1 MDSILSSVL
10 SIFSHNP
17 IFVLG
22 IIAYIAFSII
32 KSKNR
37 EESDDYDSY
46 ESSSSGQTWED
57 MEREYGIS
65 IEKKPVEPSPEDLLY
80 DDDFYRDV
88 FKNRPIENQHPE
100 APLRKKGGRLFQYD
114 DTETSEKHVEEHQN
128 NDKAQTVLA
137 SENHYDEASTTQQG
151 THVSSKKT
159 SSKSTGFNTSTTRL
173 SRESV
178 TGPTLSERLAEFKR
192 DKASKE
198 GKVLLDTNVVTTSP
212 ITSTSAHTSSHKRIS
227 NHALKEGMKWSIILS
242 KPKALERRYR

>member
-10 SIFSHNP
+10 SIFSNNP
-17 IFVLG
+17 IFVLV

-32 KSKNR
+32 KSKNT
-37 EESDDYDSY
+37 EESEEY
-46 ESSSSGQTWED
+46 EDHESSGQTWED

-65 IEKKPVEPSPEDLLY
+65 IEKKPVEPSPDDLLY
-80 DDDFYRDV
+80 DDDFYRDI

-114 DTETSEKHVEEHQN
+114 DTETSEKHVEVDPS
-128 NDKAQTVLA
+128 NDKTQTVLA

-151 THVSSKKT
+151 THHGSSKKT
-159 SSKSTGFNTSTTRL
+159 SIKSTSFSTNTTR
-173 SRESV
+173 STRESV
-178 TGPTLSERLAEFKR
+178 TGPSLNERLAEFKR

-198 GKVLLDTNVVTTSP
+198 GRVLLENIDVTTAP
-212 ITSTSAHTSSHKRIS
+212 AVTSTGKRKA
-227 NHALKEGMKWSIILS
+227 NHALKEGMKWSIILG

>member
-32 KSKNR
+32 KSKNT
-37 EESDDYDSY
+37 EESDEYDNN
-46 ESSSSGQTWED
+46 ESSGQTWED

-80 DDDFYRDV
+80 DDDFYREI

-100 APLRKKGGRLFQYD
+100 APLRPKGGRLFQYD
-114 DTETSEKHVEEHQN
+114 DSETSEKHVEEHPS

-137 SENHYDEASTTQQG
+137 SEHHYDEASTTQQG
-151 THVSSKKT
+151 THGSSKKT
-159 SSKSTGFNTSTTRL
+159 SIKSTSFSTNTTR
-173 SRESV
+173 SARESV
-178 TGPTLSERLAEFKR
+178 TGPSLNERLAEFKR

-198 GKVLLDTNVVTTSP
+198 GRVLLENVSVTTVP
-212 ITSTSAHTSSHKRIS
+212 AVTSTRKRKA
-227 NHALKEGMKWSIILS
+227 NHALKEGMKWSIILG

>member
-32 KSKNR
+32 KSKNT
-37 EESDDYDSY
+37 EESDDYDNY

-80 DDDFYRDV
+80 DDDFYRDI

-114 DTETSEKHVEEHQN
+114 DTETSEKHVEVHPS
-128 NDKAQTVLA
+128 NDKTQTVLA
-137 SENHYDEASTTQQG
+137 SEDHYDEASTTQQG
-151 THVSSKKT
+151 THGSSKKT
-159 SSKSTGFNTSTTRL
+159 SSKSTGFSTSSTRL

>member
-32 KSKNR
+32 KSKNT
-37 EESDDYDSY
+37 EESDEYDNY

-80 DDDFYRDV
+80 DDDFYREI

-100 APLRKKGGRLFQYD
+100 APLRPKGGRLFQYD
-114 DTETSEKHVEEHQN
+114 DSETSEKHVEEHQN

-137 SENHYDEASTTQQG
+137 SEHHYDEASTTQQG

-159 SSKSTGFNTSTTRL
+159 SSKSTGLNTSTTRL

-198 GKVLLDTNVVTTSP
+198 GRVLLESVGVTTTP
-212 ITSTSAHTSSHKRIS
+212 AVTSTGKRKA
-227 NHALKEGMKWSIILS
+227 NHALKEGMKWSIILG

>member
-10 SIFSHNP
+10 SIFSNNP

-32 KSKNR
+32 KSKNT
-37 EESDDYDSY
+37 EESEEY
-46 ESSSSGQTWED
+46 EDHESSGQTWED

-80 DDDFYRDV
+80 NDDFYRDV

-114 DTETSEKHVEEHQN
+114 DTETSEKDVEVHPS
-128 NDKAQTVLA
+128 NDKTQTVLA
-137 SENHYDEASTTQQG
+137 SEDHYDEGSTTQQG
-151 THVSSKKT
+151 NHGSSKKT
-159 SSKSTGFNTSTTRL
+159 SSKSTSFSTSTTR
-173 SRESV
+173 SVRESV
-178 TGPTLSERLAEFKR
+178 TGPSLTERLAEFKR

-198 GKVLLDTNVVTTSP
+198 GRVLLESVGVTTTP
-212 ITSTSAHTSSHKRIS
+212 AVTSTRKRKA
-227 NHALKEGMKWSIILS
+227 NHALKEGMKWSIILG

>member
-10 SIFSHNP
+10 SIFSNNP

-32 KSKNR
+32 KSKNT
-37 EESDDYDSY
+37 EEAEEY
-46 ESSSSGQTWED
+46 EDHESSGQTWED

-80 DDDFYRDV
+80 DDDFYRDI

-114 DTETSEKHVEEHQN
+114 DTETSEKHVEVHPS
-128 NDKAQTVLA
+128 NDKTQTVLA

-151 THVSSKKT
+151 THSSSKKT
-159 SSKSTGFNTSTTRL
+159 SIKSTSFSTNTTR
-173 SRESV
+173 STRESV
-178 TGPTLSERLAEFKR
+178 TGPSLNERLAEFKR

-198 GKVLLDTNVVTTSP
+198 GRVLLENIDVTTAP
-212 ITSTSAHTSSHKRIS
+212 AVTSTGKRKA
-227 NHALKEGMKWSIILS
+227 NHALKEGMKWSIILG

>member
-37 EESDDYDSY
+37 EESDEYDNN
-46 ESSSSGQTWED
+46 ESSGQTWED

-65 IEKKPVEPSPEDLLY
+65 IEKKPVESSPEDLLY
-80 DDDFYRDV
+80 DDDFYREI

-100 APLRKKGGRLFQYD
+100 APLRPKGGRLFQYD
-114 DTETSEKHVEEHQN
+114 DSETSEKHVEVHPSN
-128 NDKAQTVLA
+128 NKTQTVLA
-137 SENHYDEASTTQQG
+137 SEDHYDEASTTQQG
-151 THVSSKKT
+151 THGSSKKT
-159 SSKSTGFNTSTTRL
+159 SSKSTSFSTSTTR
-173 SRESV
+173 STRESV
-178 TGPTLSERLAEFKR
+178 TGPSLTERLAEFKR

-198 GKVLLDTNVVTTSP
+198 GRVLLESVGVTTTP
-212 ITSTSAHTSSHKRIS
+212 AVTSTRKRKA
-227 NHALKEGMKWSIILS
+227 NHALKEGMKWSIILG

>member
-32 KSKNR
+32 KSKNT
-37 EESDDYDSY
+37 EESDEYDNY
-46 ESSSSGQTWED
+46 ESSSSDQTWED

-80 DDDFYRDV
+80 DDDFYRDI

-114 DTETSEKHVEEHQN
+114 DTEISEKHVEVHPS
-128 NDKAQTVLA
+128 NDKTQTVLA

-151 THVSSKKT
+151 THDSSKKT
-159 SSKSTGFNTSTTRL
+159 SSKSTGFSTSSTRL

-212 ITSTSAHTSSHKRIS
+212 ITSTSVHTSSHKRIS

>member
-32 KSKNR
+32 KSKNT
-37 EESDDYDSY
+37 EESDEYDNN
-46 ESSSSGQTWED
+46 ESSGQTWED

-80 DDDFYRDV
+80 DDDFYREI

-100 APLRKKGGRLFQYD
+100 APLRTKGGRLFEYD
-114 DTETSEKHVEEHQN
+114 DSELSENHVEEHP
-128 NDKAQTVLA
+128 NDNKSKTVLA
-137 SENHYDEASTTQQG
+137 VNHHYDEEATTKQG
-151 THVSSKKT
+151 ADIL
-159 SSKSTGFNTSTTRL
+159 SKSTGSKSTSFSTNTTR
-173 SRESV
+173 SARESV
-178 TGPTLSERLAEFKR
+178 TGPSLNERLAEFKR

-198 GKVLLDTNVVTTSP
+198 GRVLLENVGVTTAP
-212 ITSTSAHTSSHKRIS
+212 AVTSTRKRKA
-227 NHALKEGMKWSIILS
+227 NHALKEGMKWSIILG

>member
-10 SIFSHNP
+10 SIFSNNP

-32 KSKNR
+32 KSKNT
-37 EESDDYDSY
+37 EEAEEY
-46 ESSSSGQTWED
+46 EDHESSGQTWED

-65 IEKKPVEPSPEDLLY
+65 IEKKPVEPSTEDLLY
-80 DDDFYRDV
+80 DDDFYRDI

-114 DTETSEKHVEEHQN
+114 DTETSEKHVEVHPS
-128 NDKAQTVLA
+128 NDKTQTVLA

-151 THVSSKKT
+151 THGSSKKT
-159 SSKSTGFNTSTTRL
+159 SIKSTSFSNNTTR
-173 SRESV
+173 SARESV
-178 TGPTLSERLAEFKR
+178 TGPSLTERLAEFKR

-198 GKVLLDTNVVTTSP
+198 GRVLLESVGVTT
-212 ITSTSAHTSSHKRIS
+212 TSAVTPTRKRKA
-227 NHALKEGMKWSIILS
+227 NHALKEGMKWSIILG

>member
-32 KSKNR
+32 KSKNT
-37 EESDDYDSY
+37 EESDEYDNN
-46 ESSSSGQTWED
+46 ESSGQTWED

-80 DDDFYRDV
+80 DDDFYREI

-100 APLRKKGGRLFQYD
+100 APLRPKGGRLFQYD
-114 DTETSEKHVEEHQN
+114 DSETSEKHVEEHPS

-137 SENHYDEASTTQQG
+137 SEHHYDEASTTQQG

-159 SSKSTGFNTSTTRL
+159 SSKSTGFSTSTTRL

-178 TGPTLSERLAEFKR
+178 TGPSLNERLAEFKR

-198 GKVLLDTNVVTTSP
+198 GRVLLENVGVTTAPVVT
-212 ITSTSAHTSSHKRIS
+212 STGKRKA
-227 NHALKEGMKWSIILS
+227 NHALKEGMKWSIILG

>member
-10 SIFSHNP
+10 SIFSNNP
-17 IFVLG
+17 IFVLA

-32 KSKNR
+32 KSKNT
-37 EESDDYDSY
+37 EESDDYDNY
-46 ESSSSGQTWED
+46 ESSSSGQTWE
-57 MEREYGIS
+57 EYGIS

-80 DDDFYRDV
+80 DDDFYRDI

-114 DTETSEKHVEEHQN
+114 DTETSEKHVEVHPS
-128 NDKAQTVLA
+128 NDKTQTVLA

-151 THVSSKKT
+151 THGSSKKT
-159 SSKSTGFNTSTTRL
+159 SIKSTSFSTNTTR
-173 SRESV
+173 STRESV
-178 TGPTLSERLAEFKR
+178 TGPSLNERLAEFKR

-198 GKVLLDTNVVTTSP
+198 GRVLLENIDVTTAP
-212 ITSTSAHTSSHKRIS
+212 AVTSTGKRKA
-227 NHALKEGMKWSIILS
+227 NHALKEGMKWSIILG

>member
-32 KSKNR
+32 KSKNT
-37 EESDDYDSY
+37 EESDDYDNY

-80 DDDFYRDV
+80 DDDFYRDI

-114 DTETSEKHVEEHQN
+114 DTEISEKHVEVHPS
-128 NDKAQTVLA
+128 NDKTQTVLS
-137 SENHYDEASTTQQG
+137 SENHYDEASTTQQS
-151 THVSSKKT
+151 THGSSKKT
-159 SSKSTGFNTSTTRL
+159 SSKSTGFSTSITRL

-212 ITSTSAHTSSHKRIS
+212 ITSTSVHTSSHKRIS

>member
-32 KSKNR
+32 KSKNT
-37 EESDDYDSY
+37 EESDEYDNN
-46 ESSSSGQTWED
+46 ESSSQTWED

-80 DDDFYRDV
+80 DV
-88 FKNRPIENQHPE
+88 SKS
-100 APLRKKGGRLFQYD
+100 
-114 DTETSEKHVEEHQN
+114 SEKHVEAKPSD
-128 NDKAQTVLA
+128 DKSKTVLTA
-137 SENHYDEASTTQQG
+137 NHHYDEPVTTQQG
-151 THVSSKKT
+151 TEISSMST
-159 SSKSTGFNTSTTRL
+159 SSKSTSFSTHKARST
-173 SRESV
+173 RESV
-178 TGPTLSERLAEFKR
+178 TGPSLNERLAEFKR

-198 GKVLLDTNVVTTSP
+198 GRVLLENVGVTTAP
-212 ITSTSAHTSSHKRIS
+212 AVTSTGKRKA
-227 NHALKEGMKWSIILS
+227 NHALKEGMKWSIILG

>member
-32 KSKNR
+32 KSKNT
-37 EESDDYDSY
+37 EESDEYDNN
-46 ESSSSGQTWED
+46 ESSSQTWED

-80 DDDFYRDV
+80 DDDFYREI

-100 APLRKKGGRLFQYD
+100 APLRPKGGRLFQYD
-114 DTETSEKHVEEHQN
+114 DSETSEKHVEEHQN

-137 SENHYDEASTTQQG
+137 SEHHYDEASTTQQG
-151 THVSSKKT
+151 THGSSKKT
-159 SSKSTGFNTSTTRL
+159 SSKSTSFSTSTT
-173 SRESV
+173 RESV
-178 TGPTLSERLAEFKR
+178 TGPSLTERLAEFKR

-198 GKVLLDTNVVTTSP
+198 GRVLLESVGVTTTP
-212 ITSTSAHTSSHKRIS
+212 AVTSTRKRKA
-227 NHALKEGMKWSIILS
+227 NHALKEGMKWSIILG

>member
-10 SIFSHNP
+10 SIFSNNP

-32 KSKNR
+32 KSKNT
-37 EESDDYDSY
+37 EESDEYDNY

-80 DDDFYRDV
+80 DDDFYRDI

-100 APLRKKGGRLFQYD
+100 APLRPKGGRLFQYD
-114 DTETSEKHVEEHQN
+114 DSETSEKHVEEHQN

-137 SENHYDEASTTQQG
+137 SEHHYDEASTTQQG

-159 SSKSTGFNTSTTRL
+159 SSKSTGFSTSKTRL

-198 GKVLLDTNVVTTSP
+198 GRVLLENIDVTTAP
-212 ITSTSAHTSSHKRIS
+212 AVTSTGKRKA
-227 NHALKEGMKWSIILS
+227 NHALKEGMKWSIILG